1 MNAHHLDH
9 PEGKHVHVHSI
20 ATQWVLAAQLILSV
34 SLLPTS
40 PLSAQ
45 TNATVH
51 GHVFRIGLQTPIED
65 ALIIAWPCGQTAT
78 TDRTGRF
85 EVECSTDIDSLTFV
99 ASAFETHTIAVLE
112 KDHVDVWLSPL
123 EVQLSLVSILA
134 SQSKER
140 ETQSLPSHD
149 LMATLDRT
157 PGLQSLDLGAGMIQP
172 VIRGLYGSRVAVLED
187 GVPQQG
193 GRWGADHG
201 ILADPELFG
210 SFAWIPGGGHLWM
223 GPGAIGGGMRLK
235 GPERDVI
242 DGENTRWGVS
252 YRMGDNRSK
261 VFALHNSTQGASH
274 WYAGLSGAVFGDQNV
289 PQSTFSYLGR
299 TYALDEKKLPNTAGR
314 ATHAVLGYDRLS
326 STDRK
331 ITGTLRAS
339 EVVQG
344 LFPGIVGV
352 PRQGDLAVNPSPFA
366 VALPAQK
373 ARRLQATGKWETGV
387 DHTRHQHHLKGSISW
402 FQREEL
408 APPHAHG
415 WGPEPDSN
423 LSLHLEEWTGFIE
436 SVWKGAHGSIGLQA
450 EGLNAKAS
458 GWEFLVPDH
467 TRLRTS
473 AIGEGAIGK
482 HTLGLRTDLIWTSQA
497 AYSEPLYDSN
507 NTLVGSDIRSE
518 SMRRFIPGGMLSWQ
532 YTIEPAEAHWKGTA
546 SATAYSR
553 APSNYELGANGIHH
567 GTFRFEQGQA
577 NLRAE
582 KALEGRFQAA
592 SVPSEKLWGWSL
604 QTFFAVHQDFISL
617 NPSAS
622 FAPISHAG
630 QVYVFQAMDVL
641 RTGVETQL
649 DKQLGP
655 WTASASAS
663 LLGQWEVQTGLGL
676 PFTTPPQ
683 LRMELDYQFHEK
695 GSVRIAFKAIGNA
708 NLTARNEAPTE
719 GTSLWESGLD
729 LPLKRGRLSLAVNNL
744 FNVEWLDHTS
754 AYRALGLVA
763 QGRWIQIGFA
773 SNLQPKQP

>member
-1 MNAHHLDH
+1 MNAHQLDH
-9 PEGKHVHVHSI
+9 PVGGYVHVHSL
-20 ATQWVLAAQLILSV
+20 ATSWMLATTLVFFS
-34 SLLPTS
+34 SLFPTS
-40 PLSAQ
+40 MLRSQ
-45 TNATVH
+45 SNAVVN
-51 GHVFRIGLQTPIED
+51 GHVFRAGLQTPVD
-65 ALIIAWPCGQTAT
+65 GVLIIAWPCGQTAT
-78 TDRTGRF
+78 TNRTGRF

-99 ASAFETHTIAVLE
+99 ASDFETQTIAVLE

-123 EVQLSLVSILA
+123 DVQLSQVSIVA
-134 SQSKER
+134 SQSLER
-140 ETQSLPSHD
+140 EKQSLPNLD
-149 LMATLDRT
+149 LMVTLDQT

-201 ILADPELFG
+201 ILTDPELSG
-210 SFAWIPGGGHLWM
+210 SFEWIPGGGHLWM
-223 GPGAIGGGMRLK
+223 GPGAVGGGMRLK
-235 GPERDVI
+235 GPERDAL
-242 DGENTRWGVS
+242 DSENTRWGAS

-261 VFALHNSTQGASH
+261 VHALHRSTQGEH
-274 WYAGLSGAVFGDQNV
+274 YWYAGLSGAVFGDQNV

-299 TYALDEKKLPNTAGR
+299 TYSLDAKKLPNTAGR
-314 ATHAVLGYDRLS
+314 ASHAVLGYEHVAS
-326 STDRK
+326 SDRK
-331 ITGTLRAS
+331 ISATLRAS

-352 PRQGDLAVNPSPFA
+352 PRQGDLAVSSAPFS
-366 VALPAQK
+366 VALPLQK
-373 ARRLQATGKWETGV
+373 ARRLQATGKWMAGE
-387 DHTRHQHHLKGSISW
+387 DRKRLQHHIKGSLSW

-423 LSLHLEEWTGFIE
+423 KSLLLEEWTGFIE
-436 SVWKGAHGSIGLQA
+436 SVWKGGHGSVGLQA
-450 EGLNAKAS
+450 EGLDAVTS
-458 GWEFLVPDH
+458 GWEFLIPSH

-473 AIGEGAIGK
+473 AIGERVLGK
-482 HTLGLRTDLIWTSQA
+482 HILGLRTDLIWTTHA
-497 AYSEPLYDSN
+497 AHSEPLYNSSN
-507 NTLVGSDIRSE
+507 TAVGLDIRSE

-532 YTIEPAEAHWKGTA
+532 YTIEPAEAHWRGTA

-553 APSNYELGANGIHH
+553 APSNYEMGANGIHH

-577 NLRAE
+577 NLRSE
-582 KALEGRFQAA
+582 KAIEGRFQAA
-592 SVPSEKLWGWSL
+592 SVPSEKEWSWSL
-604 QTFFAVHQDFISL
+604 QAFFAAHQDFISL

-729 LPLKRGRLSLAVNNL
+729 LPFKRGRLSLAINNL